1 MTEECHRDEFE
12 RRGIAYA
19 VDFVA
24 NSGGT
29 VFDTDRYR
37 KGGVQPERMMRS

>member
-1 MTEECHRDEFE
+1 MTEECHRDEVE
-12 RRGIAYA
+12 RRGVAYA

-29 VFDTDRYR
+29 VFDTDRQR
-37 KGGVQPERMMRS
+37 EGGFRPERVTRS

>member
-1 MTEECHRDEFE
+1 MTEECHRDEPG